1 MAGSESEIQPANSS
15 SGDEAGHS
23 SDGSESD
30 PPPPPPPPS
39 DQPDPTPTKPRSK
52 IPIQSTSK
60 RPIITSDIDTFDPTK
75 RVKTHPD
82 TVINNNNN
90 NGGEKKLLF
99 QRLWSEENEV
109 ELIQGMIDYVKT
121 KGKDPAADVN
131 DFHEFVK
138 KSLHVDVNDRQMLA
152 KARRLKKKFENNV
165 ARVETKGKVRS
176 FSNPHEKKMYELSK
190 HLWGSD
196 GSSGGGNNNIRNVG
210 LSSCSK
216 KVKVKVNVTPKSR
229 KFVVP
234 ENGNDVEMKSVQA
247 QVQVQAQAQAQAQAK
262 AVQSGSDGL
271 GVLGSL
277 GLPFTDEVIMR
288 KGLELVS
295 GAKKVEME
303 EKWKDLKMQELQHFM
318 KKVDVLKEQ
327 AEIVFN
333 AIAKSVAK

>member
-1 MAGSESEIQPANSS
+1 MAGSESEIHPANSS
-15 SGDEAGHS
+15 SGDEAEPS
-23 SDGSESD
+23 SDGSEPDSD
-30 PPPPPPPPS
+30 PPPPPPPPPS
-39 DQPDPTPTKPRSK
+39 VQLPDPITKPRSK
-52 IPIQSTSK
+52 TPNQPTNK
-60 RPIITSDIDTFDPTK
+60 RPTTTSDIETFDPTK

-82 TVINNNNN
+82 AAAVAVVNNNINNNNN
-90 NGGEKKLLF
+90 GEKKLLF

-109 ELIQGMIDYVKT
+109 ELIQGMIDYVKA

-138 KSLHVDVNDRQMLA
+138 QSLHVDVNDRQMLA

-190 HLWGSD
+190 HLWGRD
-196 GSSGGGNNNIRNVG
+196 GGGGNNIRNVG
-210 LSSCSK
+210 LTSCSK
-216 KVKVKVNVTPKSR
+216 KVKVKVNVTPKTPKTGGSV
-229 KFVVP
+229 KIVGPV
-234 ENGNDVEMKSVQA
+234 NGNDGDSKS
-247 QVQVQAQAQAQAQAK
+247 VQVQAK
-262 AVQSGSDGL
+262 VVQSDC
-271 GVLGSL
+271 LGSL
-277 GLPFTDEVIMR
+277 GMPFTDEAIMS

-303 EKWKDLKMQELQHFM
+303 AKWKDLKMLELQHFM

-333 AIAKSVAK
+333 ALAAKSVAK

>member
-1 MAGSESEIQPANSS
+1 MAGSESEIQPANST
-15 SGDEAGHS
+15 SGDEAEHS

-52 IPIQSTSK
+52 TPIQSTNK
-60 RPIITSDIDTFDPTK
+60 RPTPTSDIDSFDPTK

-82 TVINNNNN
+82 SVVINNINNNNN
-90 NGGEKKLLF
+90 NGEKKLLF

-109 ELIQGMIDYVKT
+109 ELIQGMIDYVKA

-138 KSLHVDVNDRQMLA
+138 QSLHVDVNDRQMLA

-196 GSSGGGNNNIRNVG
+196 GGSSNNNIWNVG

-229 KFVVP
+229 KLVVP
-234 ENGNDVEMKSVQA
+234 ENGNDGVMKSVQ
-247 QVQVQAQAQAQAQAK
+247 VQQTQAK
-262 AVQSGSDGL
+262 AVDGL

-277 GLPFTDEVIMR
+277 GLPFTDEAIMR

-295 GAKKVEME
+295 GAKKLEME